1 MARELT
7 VYGFT
12 CGILAVPA
20 GASLAVFVK
29 AATGEVSSTLK
40 YFSGGSL
47 EIIGASL
54 GNTYAISAGTGYLLS
69 ANEAINI
76 DGAATYFLCA
86 TGSTAVAYFAK
97 GLSQGY

>member
-12 CGILAVPA
+12 CGSFAVPA

-29 AATGEVSSTLK
+29 AAPGEVYSSVK

-54 GNTYAISAGTGYLLS
+54 GQTFSITAGTGYLFGTT
-69 ANEAINI
+69 EVINI
-76 DGAATYFLCA
+76 AGAASYFLCA
-86 TGSTAVAYFAK
+86 TGATVVAYFAK
-97 GLSQGY
+97 GLSQGF